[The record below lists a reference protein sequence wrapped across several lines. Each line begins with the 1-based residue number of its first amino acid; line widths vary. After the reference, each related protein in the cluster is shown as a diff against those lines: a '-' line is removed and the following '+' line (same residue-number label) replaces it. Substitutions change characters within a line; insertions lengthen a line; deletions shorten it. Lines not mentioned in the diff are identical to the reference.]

1 MPDGSHVLDVGCAD
15 GALFRQASSQVKSGI
30 GIDPDEPSNWPAGP
44 YEFRQGRFP
53 EALNPADRFD
63 AITMLAVIEHVPD
76 EIRKKWFET
85 VRAVLKPGGRI
96 IITVPA
102 PLVDRLLDIG
112 IRLHLLHGM
121 DAESHHGFDP
131 HIVAEELSTPL
142 MRLLRDSRFEMGLNH
157 LYVFERRQ

>member
-1 MPDGSHVLDVGCAD
+1 M
-15 GALFRQASSQVKSGI
+15 KSGI

-131 HIVAEELSTPL
+131 HRRGGAVDATHAASARFP
-142 MRLLRDSRFEMGLNH
+142 LRDGFEPPLCLRAHLLNRCNCLRAH
-157 LYVFERRQ
+157 GTA